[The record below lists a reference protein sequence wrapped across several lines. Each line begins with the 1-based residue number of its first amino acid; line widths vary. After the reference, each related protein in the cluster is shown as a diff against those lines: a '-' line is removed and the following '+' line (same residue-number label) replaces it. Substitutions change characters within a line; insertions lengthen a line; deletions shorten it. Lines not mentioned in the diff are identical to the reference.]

1 MSEFTGILEKK
12 IKRSWSNNFGIE
24 NYDER
29 RFGKYV
35 APETPPFDPVFT
47 IKHFIKGIL
56 TGRRNRFDIGQ
67 IDWLRESLQGF
78 QRIYDNLNDEGRAL
92 LVDLLA
98 YRYLGYRRVKL
109 KRNNKEY
116 RDAIALGNS
125 LADSK
130 DTYNPH
136 FLHFVLEKLDLNPI
150 GYDIKLYFRGVGIA
164 SDFIIEQYA
173 YKSGGKTL
181 IEAER
186 GDVVI
191 DAGACWGDTALY
203 FAHKVA
209 DKGKVYSFEFIPGN
223 IQLFNINKSLN
234 PHLAGQIELVEHPL
248 SNRAGDQIYFKDYG
262 PGSRIE
268 FQPFEGQTGSTT
280 TTTIDAVVKSK
291 NIARVDF
298 IKMDIEGAEPG
309 ALVG

>member
-1 MSEFTGILEKK
+1 MSEFKSVLEKK
-12 IKRSWSNNFGIE
+12 IKRSRSNNFGIE

-29 RFGKYV
+29 RFGKYI
-35 APETPPFDPVFT
+35 APEDPPFDPVFT
-47 IKHFIKGIL
+47 VKHLVKGIL
-56 TGRRNRFDIGQ
+56 TGRRNHFDIGQ
-67 IDWLRESLQGF
+67 IDWLKESLTGF
-78 QRIYDNLNDEGRAL
+78 QRIYDNLNGEGRAL

-116 RDAIALGNS
+116 QDAIALGNS

-186 GDVVI
+186 
-191 DAGACWGDTALY
+191 
-203 FAHKVA
+203 
-209 DKGKVYSFEFIPGN
+209 
-223 IQLFNINKSLN
+223 
-234 PHLAGQIELVEHPL
+234 
-248 SNRAGDQIYFKDYG
+248 
-262 PGSRIE
+262 
-268 FQPFEGQTGSTT
+268 
-280 TTTIDAVVKSK
+280 
-291 NIARVDF
+291 
-298 IKMDIEGAEPG
+298 
-309 ALVG
+309 